1 MCSISFWHYSEKF
14 ELTFYF
20 PGSRFRSWHLTH
32 CSSTCLF
39 IRITSSLS
47 SKWSSSTCLLSLY
60 LFIRITSHHNDPHQ
74 LACYPSCILF
84 VHQNDPHQLTCY
96 PCTCSLPT
104 ISWLCQPLKHL
115 ALNLCPDLL
124 RHRIFLYI
132 KSLCRDLRH
141 KVFIVVVFDIKF
153 SLLWFFYIQFFVVVI
168 FDITRVSPKKFR
180 LWFGA
185 VDWKTFPFVELG
197 FNRDLKVVWHKIVPI
212 FWATCIE
219 EACTLFVIQKVKCW
233 DDLVKTKMI
242 LL

>member
-1 MCSISFWHYSEKF
+1 MFFASLVFKFKCLPTKCVLLAFDTTLKKF

-74 LACYPSCILF
+74 LACYPSSICSS
-84 VHQNDPHQLTCY
+84 NDPHQLTCY

-132 KSLCRDLRH
+132 KSLCRDIRH
-141 KVFIVVVFDIKF
+141 KVFIVVVFDIQFYLLLSFTSNF
-153 SLLWFFYIQFFVVVI
+153 SLLWSLTSLVFL
-168 FDITRVSPKKFR
+168 PKNSD
-180 LWFGA
+180 FGL
-185 VDWKTFPFVELG
+185 VQLIEKLFLLS
-197 FNRDLKVVWHKIVPI
+197 N
-212 FWATCIE
+212 WASIE
-219 EACTLFVIQKVKCW
+219 I
-233 DDLVKTKMI
+233 
-242 LL
+242 

>member
-1 MCSISFWHYSEKF
+1 MFFALLVFKFKCLPTKCVLLAFDTTLKKF

-39 IRITSSLS
+39 IRITS
-47 SKWSSSTCLLSLY
+47 
-60 LFIRITSHHNDPHQ
+60 
-74 LACYPSCILF
+74 
-84 VHQNDPHQLTCY
+84 HQNDPHQLTCY

-132 KSLCRDLRH
+132 KFLCRDLRH

-153 SLLWFFYIQFFVVVI
+153 SLLLSFTSNFSLLWSLTSLVFL
-168 FDITRVSPKKFR
+168 PKNSD
-180 LWFGA
+180 FGL
-185 VDWKTFPFVELG
+185 VQLIEKLFLLS
-197 FNRDLKVVWHKIVPI
+197 N
-212 FWATCIE
+212 WASIE
-219 EACTLFVIQKVKCW
+219 I
-233 DDLVKTKMI
+233 
-242 LL
+242 